1 MRSLFSGLGANTYFT
16 LFQERD
22 KDLYYTFKNNIVG
35 GPSIIFNRYQEKDK
49 TFIRGG
55 KPCKRVWGADA
66 NALYLWALAQD
77 MPCGYYVRR
86 KAESNFKKE
95 DYFNKASVEWLDYV
109 AHRDGLDIQH
119 AHNVGEK
126 RIGRYVVDGFDTTNK
141 TVYEFNGCYFH
152 GHDCEMNTNDFNE
165 RVGVPMSVLF
175 ERTIERKHYL
185 EDRGFTVVDIWECE
199 YKQMR
204 KTDKDLKL
212 FRQNYIQGLDVRTTM
227 TENEVLSKIT
237 EGEIFGVVECDIHV
251 PEDKKDKFSEM
262 CPIFKNVDIPFEAI
276 DEHMQNFVEQN
287 RLSKKPRRGLIGSM
301 FGNKI
306 LLTTP
311 LLRWYVKHGLKV
323 TKVYEVIE
331 YTPKN
336 CFTGFADEVSNA
348 RREGDRDPSTAIIA
362 ETMKLH
368 GNSGYGGTLT
378 NKEKHLDVRYYNEAN
393 IARAVNDSH
402 FRKLDIIDENFY
414 EVSKTKKSISMNL
427 PVQIGFFVYQYAKL
441 RMLEFYYDFM
451 DKFIDRS
458 DFEYCEMD
466 TDSAYVALS
475 GESVDDLIKPELRAE
490 YERVKFAWFPRDYN
504 AEVSA
509 FDKRTPG
516 LFKTEF
522 KGDGIIGLCSKMYF
536 CFNESEAKFSCKGVN
551 KYTNAINKDT
561 YLRVLR
567 TKATGA
573 ATNRG
578 FRVRGSSVFT
588 YTQVKNAFAYFY
600 GKRKVL
606 DDGVSTS
613 YLDI

>member
-1 MRSLFSGLGANTYFT
+1 
-16 LFQERD
+16 
-22 KDLYYTFKNNIVG
+22 
-35 GPSIIFNRYQEKDK
+35 
-49 TFIRGG
+49 
-55 KPCKRVWGADA
+55 
-66 NALYLWALAQD
+66 
-77 MPCGYYVRR
+77 
-86 KAESNFKKE
+86 
-95 DYFNKASVEWLDYV
+95 
-109 AHRDGLDIQH
+109 
-119 AHNVGEK
+119 
-126 RIGRYVVDGFDTTNK
+126 
-141 TVYEFNGCYFH
+141 
-152 GHDCEMNTNDFNE
+152 
-165 RVGVPMSVLF
+165 
-175 ERTIERKHYL
+175 
-185 EDRGFTVVDIWECE
+185 
-199 YKQMR
+199 
-204 KTDKDLKL
+204 
-212 FRQNYIQGLDVRTTM
+212 
-227 TENEVLSKIT
+227 
-237 EGEIFGVVECDIHV
+237 
-251 PEDKKDKFSEM
+251 
-262 CPIFKNVDIPFEAI
+262 
-276 DEHMQNFVEQN
+276 
-287 RLSKKPRRGLIGSM
+287 M

-311 LLRWYVKHGLKV
+311 LLRWYIKHGLKV

-348 RREGDRDPSTAIIA
+348 RREGDRYPSTAVIA

-378 NKEKHLDVRYYNEAN
+378 NKENHLDVRYCNEAN
-393 IARAVNDSH
+393 IGLAVNDSH

-441 RMLEFYYDFM
+441 RMLEFYYDFI
-451 DKFIDRS
+451 DKCIDRS

-475 GESVDDLIKPELRAE
+475 GESVDDIIKPELRAE

-504 AEVSA
+504 DEVSA

-606 DDGVSTS
+606 DDGVSTT